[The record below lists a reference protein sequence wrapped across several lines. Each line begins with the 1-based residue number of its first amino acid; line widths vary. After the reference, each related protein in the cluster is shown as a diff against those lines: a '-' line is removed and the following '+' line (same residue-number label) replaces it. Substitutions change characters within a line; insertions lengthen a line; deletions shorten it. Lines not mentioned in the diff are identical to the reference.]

1 VVNARAVMHASR
13 TPMSTPALPCIGI
26 SSNFMHADP
35 ARPVFKGMTLQ
46 YLEERMVLSLRC
58 AGAIPL
64 GLPDLKD
71 AAGAQAV
78 LSRVD
83 GLVLAGGADVSPRSY
98 GEEPLRPEWSGDP
111 IRDAYELR
119 LVEAARERGVPILGV
134 CRGIQL
140 LNVALGGRLY
150 QDIVTQRERSLVHRD
165 WHEYDA
171 LGHEIRI
178 EPGSW
183 VSRIYGHATTLQ
195 VNSVHHQGLREL
207 AAPLRATAWAPD
219 GVVEAVEMREGTEW
233 IMGVQWHP
241 EWLEAGVA
249 ETAVHAPSHDPRTAA
264 GGRASGGPI
273 FAAFVDECGARMMA
287 R

>member
-1 VVNARAVMHASR
+1 VVNVRGLMHASSH
-13 TPMSTPALPCIGI
+13 TPMASAPPCIGI

-46 YLEERMVLSLRC
+46 YLEERMVLSLHR
-58 AGAIPL
+58 AGAIPI

-71 AAGAQAV
+71 AAGAHAV

-119 LVEAARERGVPILGV
+119 LVEAARALGLPILGV

-150 QDIVTQRERSLVHRD
+150 QDIVTQREQALVHRD

-171 LGHEIRI
+171 LGHTLRL

-183 VSRIYGHATTLQ
+183 VSRVYGEATTLE

-207 AAPLRATAWAPD
+207 AEPLRATAWAPD
-219 GVVEAVEMREGTEW
+219 GVIEAVEMREGGEW

-241 EWLEAGVA
+241 EWLESRSG
-249 ETAVHAPSHDPRTAA
+249 ELRTAV
-264 GGRASGGPI
+264 GRASGHPL
-273 FAAFVDECGARMMA
+273 FEAFVAECRARDG
-287 R
+287 RV

>member
-1 VVNARAVMHASR
+1 MIEG
-13 TPMSTPALPCIGI
+13 TPMASSLAPPCVGI
-26 SSNFMHADP
+26 SSNFMHAD
-35 ARPVFKGMTLQ
+35 ALRPVFKGMTLQ
-46 YLEERMVLSLRC
+46 YLEERMALALHR

-71 AAGAQAV
+71 AAGARAV

-83 GLVLAGGADVSPRSY
+83 GLVLAGGADLSPKSY
-98 GEEPLRPEWSGDP
+98 GEEPLRPEWSGDA

-119 LVEAARERGVPILGV
+119 LFEAARARGLPIFAV

-140 LNVALGGRLY
+140 ANVALGGRLY
-150 QDIVTQRERSLVHRD
+150 QDIVTQREGRALVHRD
-165 WHEYDA
+165 WNEYDA

-178 EPGSW
+178 EPDSW
-183 VSRIYGHATTLQ
+183 LCRVYGGATKLQ

-219 GVVEAVEMREGTEW
+219 GVVEAVEMWAGDEW

-241 EWLEAGVA
+241 EWLEPAG
-249 ETAVHAPSHDPRTAA
+249 SDPRTAA
-264 GGRASGGPI
+264 GGRASGDALFG
-273 FAAFVDECGARMMA
+273 AFVDECRAR
-287 R
+287 RERV

>member
-1 VVNARAVMHASR
+1 MSSSSAR
-13 TPMSTPALPCIGI
+13 PCIGI

-46 YLEERMVLSLRC
+46 YLEERMALALRR

-71 AAGAQAV
+71 ADGARAV

-83 GLVLAGGADVSPRSY
+83 GLVLAGGADLSPRSY
-98 GEEPLRPEWSGDP
+98 GEEPLRPEWSGDA

-119 LVEAARERGVPILGV
+119 LVEAARERGMPILGV

-150 QDIVTQRERSLVHRD
+150 QDIVTQREGALVHRD

-171 LGHEIRI
+171 LGHELRI
-178 EPGSW
+178 EPDSW
-183 VSRIYGHATTLQ
+183 VSRVYGGATSLR
-195 VNSVHHQGLREL
+195 VNSVHHQGLSEL

-219 GVVEAVEMREGTEW
+219 GIVEAVEMQRSDEW

-241 EWLEAGVA
+241 EWLEDHGG
-249 ETAVHAPSHDPRTAA
+249 DPRTAA
-264 GGRASGGPI
+264 GGRASGGVV
-273 FAAFVDECGARMMA
+273 FEAFVAECRARMMPSP
-287 R
+287 

>member
-1 VVNARAVMHASR
+1 MAS
-13 TPMSTPALPCIGI
+13 SPALPCIGI

-35 ARPVFKGMTLQ
+35 QRPVFKGMTLQ
-46 YLEERMVLSLRC
+46 YLEERMALSLHR

-83 GLVLAGGADVSPRSY
+83 GLVLAGGADVSPKSY
-98 GEEPLRPEWSGDP
+98 GEEPLRPEWSGDAV
-111 IRDAYELR
+111 RDAYELR
-119 LVEAARERGVPILGV
+119 LVEAARERGLPILGV

-140 LNVALGGRLY
+140 LNVALGGRLW
-150 QDIVTQRERSLVHRD
+150 QDIVTQREASLLHRD

-171 LGHEIRI
+171 LGHELRV
-178 EPGSW
+178 EPESW
-183 VSRIYGHATTLQ
+183 VSRVYGGVTRLE

-219 GVVEAVEMREGTEW
+219 GMIEAVEMRAGDEW

-241 EWLEAGVA
+241 EWLES
-249 ETAVHAPSHDPRTAA
+249 PSTDPRT
-264 GGRASGGPI
+264 GVGSRASGGPL
-273 FAAFVDECGARMMA
+273 FDAFVDECRARLA
-287 R
+287 RV

>member
-1 VVNARAVMHASR
+1 MAS
-13 TPMSTPALPCIGI
+13 SPALPCIGI

-35 ARPVFKGMTLQ
+35 QRPVFKGMTLQ
-46 YLEERMVLSLRC
+46 YLEERMALSLHR

-71 AAGAQAV
+71 AAGAHAV

-83 GLVLAGGADVSPRSY
+83 GLVLAGGADLSPRSY
-98 GEEPLRPEWSGDP
+98 GEEPLRPEWSGDAV
-111 IRDAYELR
+111 RDAYELR
-119 LVEAARERGVPILGV
+119 LVEAARERGIPILGV

-140 LNVALGGRLY
+140 LNVALGGRLW
-150 QDIVTQRERSLVHRD
+150 QDIATQREASLLHRD

-171 LGHEIRI
+171 LGHELRV

-183 VSRIYGHATTLQ
+183 VSRVYGGATSLE

-219 GVVEAVEMREGTEW
+219 GMIEAVEMREGDEW

-241 EWLEAGVA
+241 EWLES
-249 ETAVHAPSHDPRTAA
+249 PSTDPRT
-264 GGRASGGPI
+264 GVGSRASGGPL
-273 FAAFVDECGARMMA
+273 FDAFVGECRARLA
-287 R
+287 RV

>member
-1 VVNARAVMHASR
+1 MTSSSA
-13 TPMSTPALPCIGI
+13 PPCIGI

-35 ARPVFKGMTLQ
+35 MRPVFKGMTLQ
-46 YLEERMVLSLRC
+46 YLEERMVLSLHR

-71 AAGAQAV
+71 AAGARAV

-83 GLVLAGGADVSPRSY
+83 GLVLAGGADLSPRSY
-98 GEEPLRPEWSGDP
+98 GEEPLRPEWIGDAV
-111 IRDAYELR
+111 RDAYELR
-119 LVEAARERGVPILGV
+119 LVEAARALGLPILGV

-140 LNVALGGRLY
+140 LNVALGGTLY
-150 QDIVTQRERSLVHRD
+150 QDIVTQREGALVHRD

-171 LGHEIRI
+171 LGHELRI
-178 EPGSW
+178 EPQSW
-183 VSRIYGHATTLQ
+183 LSRIYGDATSLH

-207 AAPLRATAWAPD
+207 AQPLRATAWAPD
-219 GVVEAVEMREGTEW
+219 GVIEAVEMRSGDEW

-241 EWLEAGVA
+241 EWLELPAERVAHAG
-249 ETAVHAPSHDPRTAA
+249 HGGDPHTAA
-264 GGRASGGPI
+264 GGRAVGNAI
-273 FAAFVDECGARMMA
+273 FEAFVAQCQARASARMMA